1 MFSMFNIVV
10 TEHIRKDDIKFFK
23 ITQSVYVFCF
33 FFHTLLVFVF
43 NYFEVFEMVLFN
55 IFISLPF
62 FLLAFSLNNKGFLS
76 LAFMLAS
83 LILILHQTLS
93 IYYIGWD
100 AGAQYYFIFIA
111 VFMFFNHE
119 WDVKS
124 QILFVSLITLIYIMA
139 YTFFRTESIYTL
151 ETFIYTV
158 VNIFM
163 IILTTASIALLL
175 NYFVKGA
182 NRSEKHLESLVKA
195 RTAELEQSQ
204 RDAISMLG
212 EAGHHNDYNTGV
224 HIWRMADYSAL
235 LAEHADY
242 TPKEVELFRLA
253 SPMHDTGKIGISD
266 YILQKPMKLKPDEW
280 EIMKTHCAVG
290 YKILSQSESPLFQL
304 AASIALNHHE
314 KWDGTGYPRGLR
326 EKAIP
331 KEARV
336 VAIADVFDA
345 LTMKRD
351 YKDPWSVKEA
361 FDYLQENSGK
371 HFDPELVETFLSLED
386 EILKIKDYWEIKEIR
401 DKTTA

>member
-1 MFSMFNIVV
+1 MFNIVV
-10 TEHIRKDDIKFFK
+10 TDSIKKDDVRFFK

-33 FFHTLLVFVF
+33 FFHTLLIFIF

-55 IFISLPF
+55 IFVSLPL
-62 FLLAFSLNNKGFLS
+62 FLIAFSLNNKGYLS
-76 LAFMLAS
+76 LAFMIAS
-83 LILILHQTLS
+83 LVLILHQTLS

-119 WDVKS
+119 WDMKS
-124 QILFVSLITLIYIMA
+124 QILFVSLITVIYIMA

-151 ETFIYTV
+151 EAFIYTF

-163 IILTTASIALLL
+163 IVLTTASIALLL

-182 NRSEKHLESLVKA
+182 NRSEQELEKLVKE
-195 RTAELEQSQ
+195 RTYELEQSQ

-224 HIWRMADYSAL
+224 HIWRMADYAAL
-235 LAEHADY
+235 LAEHCGY
-242 TPKEVELFRLA
+242 KSKEVELIKLA
-253 SPMHDTGKIGISD
+253 APMHDTGKIGISD
-266 YILQKPMKLKPDEW
+266 YILQKPMKLKEDEW

-290 YKILSQSESPLFQL
+290 YKILSKSETPLFQL

-314 KWDGTGYPRGLR
+314 KWDGSGYPRSLKG
-326 EKAIP
+326 KTIP

-351 YKDPWSVKEA
+351 YKDPWSVEDTFA
-361 FDYLQENSGK
+361 FLQENSGK
-371 HFDPELVETFLSLED
+371 HFDPDLVDIFISLED
-386 EILKIKDYWEIKEIR
+386 EILKLKDYWEIREIKEETR
-401 DKTTA
+401 A